1 MGIQIW
7 GPTRT
12 FGKVAFLFNNKVT
25 VANSAELNS
34 SCQEWE
40 L

>member
-12 FGKVAFLFNNKVT
+12 FGKPMFLFDKVIM
-25 VANSAELNS
+25 ANSAEFDS
-34 SCQEWE
+34 RCQEWE